1 MECSLNIKWVKI
13 CRKERKNAKSLKKIS
28 IPVTIEKWFKER
40 KNKVW
45 SNLHERF
52 TPNSCISVFHT
63 VSLWCHWKIYFFL
76 SSTDISFS
84 WKKPLA
90 GSCVWRVREKKEST
104 ERQAQSAYWEREEA
118 RVDIMA
124 AYGRKYR
131 EEIHTGRKY
140 RMLTGLTKH
149 RSRTQGVRGV
159 PWSYSKNILHCPE
172 WGTIK

>member
-1 MECSLNIKWVKI
+1 MQK
-13 CRKERKNAKSLKKIS
+13 RKKKCKEFKENQHS
-28 IPVTIEKWFKER
+28 SNYSEKWFKER

-90 GSCVWRVREKKEST
+90 GWRVREKKEST

-124 AYGRKYR
+124 AYKD
-131 EEIHTGRKY
+131 TGRKY

>member
-63 VSLWCHWKIYFFL
+63 VSLWCHWKIFFFL

-104 ERQAQSAYWEREEA
+104 ERQAQSAYLEREEA

-124 AYGRKYR
+124 AYKD
-131 EEIHTGRKY
+131 TGRKY